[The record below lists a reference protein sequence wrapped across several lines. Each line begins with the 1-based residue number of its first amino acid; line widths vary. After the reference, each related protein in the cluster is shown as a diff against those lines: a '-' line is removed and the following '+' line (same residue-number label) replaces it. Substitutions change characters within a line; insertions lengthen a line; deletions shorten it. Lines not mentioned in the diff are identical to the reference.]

1 MYCKKR
7 YINEGDL
14 TYPRKYQC
22 SSDH

>member
-14 TYPRKYQC
+14 TYPWKYQC